1 MESVSKRIDRIE
13 LAFAQT
19 LKAQMKLARRLL
31 KLEKRIDNIEKPSKG
46 ESCIGFFDDDITGD
60 YLEGVR

>member
-1 MESVSKRIDRIE
+1 
-13 LAFAQT
+13 
-19 LKAQMKLARRLL
+19 MKLARRLL